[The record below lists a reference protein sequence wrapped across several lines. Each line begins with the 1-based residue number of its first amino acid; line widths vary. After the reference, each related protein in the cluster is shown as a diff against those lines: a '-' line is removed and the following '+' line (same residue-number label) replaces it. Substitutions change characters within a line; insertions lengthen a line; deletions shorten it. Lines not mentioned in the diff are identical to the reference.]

1 MALTAYCKKCGREVP
16 PADICP
22 RCGTK
27 LGRTAVH
34 AAWCVERR
42 PVADWMCWN
51 AVMRILLP
59 TGLAVLLLVFLLE
72 LLSGGTGALER
83 LFLSGFPV
91 TLAILLAT
99 VTVVVF
105 LALLLQGKDLMD
117 YVVDSRGIHVTR
129 YLPSPTPLKLLLRF
143 RSPALMETAGN
154 NGEGTPVIR
163 VDEREIAW
171 KDIARVQLWPE
182 KCAVLFYAPS
192 WWLRIPVSCTPFTW
206 EDVMG
211 FIREKL
217 GKKKKVILPAGLR
230 METEKKTAAGRS
242 TTAQKFPE
250 QDAVEAALPPEP
262 WPETGAES
270 ETADP
275 APSEASEGQ
284 ISMEEAFAETENQ
297 P

>member
-27 LGRTAVH
+27 LGKTAVH

-59 TGLAVLLLVFLLE
+59 TGLAVLLLVLLLE
-72 LLSGGTGALER
+72 LLSGGTGALEQ

-91 TLAILLAT
+91 TLAILLAS

-129 YLPSPTPLKLLLRF
+129 YLPNPTPLKLLLRF
-143 RSPALMETAGN
+143 RSPALMEAAGE
-154 NGEGTPVIR
+154 NGEGAPVIR

-171 KDIARVQLWPE
+171 KDVARVQLWPE

-211 FIREKL
+211 YIREKL
-217 GKKKKVILPAGLR
+217 GKKKKVILPASLR
-230 METEKKTAAGRS
+230 VEAEKQPASGRS
-242 TTAQKFPE
+242 PAARRNPVPE
-250 QDAVEAALPPEP
+250 PAEMNLPPEP
-262 WPETGAES
+262 WPEAGEEPAS
-270 ETADP
+270 DDTA
-275 APSEASEGQ
+275 SFEASEGQ
-284 ISMEEAFAETENQ
+284 ISMEEAFAEQENQ